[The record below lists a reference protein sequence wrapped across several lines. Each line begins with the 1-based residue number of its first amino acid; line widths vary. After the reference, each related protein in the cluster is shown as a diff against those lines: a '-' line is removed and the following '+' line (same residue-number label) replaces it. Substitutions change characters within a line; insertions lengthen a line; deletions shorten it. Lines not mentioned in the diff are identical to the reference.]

1 MYMPNE
7 LLDVLRGGY
16 VSMVGK
22 KAWLKPEFSGRRV
35 LYGSELE
42 GVGSYLFCSLFIFEG
57 ELKSMW
63 QPAEPDG
70 GGNDRFRGTL
80 A

>member
-22 KAWLKPEFSGRRV
+22 KAWLKPAKHKLG
-35 LYGSELE
+35 
-42 GVGSYLFCSLFIFEG
+42 
-57 ELKSMW
+57 
-63 QPAEPDG
+63 AEQ
-70 GGNDRFRGTL
+70 
-80 A
+80 